1 MKSPETNQ
9 PHVVSL
15 GGNGCWTNNLK
26 TTKLTKWVPRDS
38 KHFLRECCAWCSSAP
53 CNAWS
58 QVARLAYYDGLLAL
72 LSQKWSCTVVHRISL
87 KKRCPYAPYF
97 GLPTDFDHFLGFRK
111 WAPKKKKCQVHLQDW
126 SWLTST
132 PAWKMPPNLK
142 SGTSRA
148 DLAVKLWQVRLEPLE
163 PQTSMASAYAPTLC
177 WASEWLVPVWPRLTG
192 SKAVGE
198 VKSTLLCWKSWEEH
212 VVDMQ
217 EDWCCHPSVVRKS
230 LHRHLVE
237 CCHLSEKTRVGLLV
251 TTGLGSSCSPVMLVP
266 FC

>member
-1 MKSPETNQ
+1 MLLFKLQITTKSPETNQ

-72 LSQKWSCTVVHRISL
+72 LSQKWNCTVVHRISF
-87 KKRCPYAPYF
+87 KKAMPMLWSPDWFWPFSRFQEVSPQ
-97 GLPTDFDHFLGFRK
+97 
-111 WAPKKKKCQVHLQDW
+111 KKKCQVHLQDW

-148 DLAVKLWQVRLEPLE
+148 DQAVKLWQDRLEPLE
-163 PQTSMASAYAPTLC
+163 PQTSVASAYAPTLC

-192 SKAVGE
+192 QKQLG
-198 VKSTLLCWKSWEEH
+198 KSN
-212 VVDMQ
+212 
-217 EDWCCHPSVVRKS
+217 R
-230 LHRHLVE
+230 
-237 CCHLSEKTRVGLLV
+237 LSCAGNPER
-251 TTGLGSSCSPVMLVP
+251 TTS
-266 FC
+266 